1 MNRLAP
7 SSRRGRAQ
15 IRTDRR
21 KALGWAAT
29 ALLAPACT
37 APATELHNPA
47 GHRVFVDGRELRQP
61 ALELRQPALEL
72 RQPALDPRQP
82 GADTAT
88 HRLPFRYYGTSRWDA
103 QPRDLPGTPTRSE
116 RPDWQ
121 NLPASAPI
129 AQPAPVSP
137 WLFPFDLPLELLD
150 LALHGRDDFTATVAL
165 PAVPEDERVVQS
177 VQPTELDRVAARAR
191 AARAAR
197 VP

>member
-47 GHRVFVDGRELRQP
+47 GHRVFVDGR
-61 ALELRQPALEL
+61 EL

-165 PAVPEDERVVQS
+165 PAVPEGERVVQS